1 MLLIFTHKVT
11 NRLTYTAKQIFER
24 ILGMEISFTTKV
36 EDFIK
41 HNGPKMTYSKQ
52 PLQNEFFIRS
62 NDLLFEQGIN
72 DLEIKVSDWDGVPCF
87 FASGE
92 KSTVPYDVFSASF
105 FLLSRYEEYLPH
117 VKDSVGRFPVKESL
131 AYQHKF
137 LELPV
142 VDLWAYK
149 LLDALKERFPNLE
162 YEEKS
167 YGFTSI
173 INVTTSHAY
182 KMRGLARTLGGLF
195 LDLGN
200 FKFRYVW
207 ERISVLLG
215 LRKDPYD
222 NFYELVE
229 IHKKFPIK
237 TMFFFQ
243 FAKHSAHDKNI
254 SPNNNKFRYLIKSI
268 ADYSI
273 VSLSTSFLSSTNK
286 DVLKEEK
293 KQLANLI
300 HRPINYSRLRYNR
313 VNVPAAYRNLVET
326 EFTDDFSMGYT
337 HEIGFRAGTCTP
349 FHFYDINMEVRQPLK
364 VHPFALHD
372 YALVNYKKKDEVY
385 EKMDRVYRMVKQV
398 KGDFVMVFS
407 NELLGSKHRLD
418 WMELYQSFLKRYYV

>member
-1 MLLIFTHKVT
+1 MLLLFTHKVT
-11 NRLTYTAKQIFER
+11 NRLTYTARHIFEE
-24 ILGMEISFTTKV
+24 ILGIEVAFTTKV

-41 HNGPKMTYSKQ
+41 HSGPKMTYSKQ
-52 PLQNEFFIRS
+52 PLQNEFFLRS

-72 DLEIKVSDWDGVPCF
+72 DLDIKVSDWEGIPCF

-92 KSTVPYDVFSASF
+92 KSTVPYDIFSASF

-117 VKDSVGRFPVKESL
+117 VKDSVGRFPVKESI
-131 AYQHKF
+131 AYQNNF

-149 LLDALKERFPNLE
+149 LLDLLKERFPDIENKE
-162 YEEKS
+162 RTYD
-167 YGFTSI
+167 FTSI
-173 INVTTSHAY
+173 INVTTSHCYA
-182 KMRGLARTLGGLF
+182 MRGLARSLGGFF
-195 LDLGN
+195 LDLGRFN
-200 FKFRYVW
+200 FRALVYRLW
-207 ERISVLLG
+207 VLLG
-215 LRKDPYD
+215 LKKDPYD
-222 NFYELVE
+222 NFYELVD

-286 DVLKEEK
+286 TVLLEEK
-293 KQLANLI
+293 KRLSNLI
-300 HRPINYSRLRYNR
+300 NRPINYARLRYNR
-313 VNVPAAYRNLVET
+313 VSVPTTYRNLVET

-364 VHPFALHD
+364 VHPFAIHD
-372 YALVNYKKKDEVY
+372 YALVNFKKRDEIF
-385 EKMDRVYRMVKQV
+385 EKLDRVYRLVKQV
-398 KGDFVMVFS
+398 NGDFVIVFS
-407 NELLGSKHRLD
+407 NELLGSKHKLD

>member
-11 NRLTYTAKQIFER
+11 NRLTYTAKQVFER
-24 ILGMEISFTTKV
+24 ILGLEIGFTTKV

-72 DLEIKVSDWDGVPCF
+72 DMDVKVFDWDGIPCF
-87 FASGE
+87 FSAGE
-92 KSTVPYDVFSASF
+92 KSTVPFDIFSASF

-117 VKDSVGRFPVKESL
+117 VKDSVGRFPVKESI
-131 AYQHKF
+131 AYQNKF

-149 LLDALKERFPNLE
+149 LLEMLKERFPDLE
-162 YEEKS
+162 NKENGYR
-167 YGFTSI
+167 FISI

-182 KMRGLARTLGGLF
+182 SHRGPSRTIGGLL

-200 FKFRYVW
+200 LKFRNVW

-215 LRKDPYD
+215 IKKDPYD
-222 NFYELVE
+222 NFLELVE
-229 IHKKFPIK
+229 IHKKFPIE

-254 SPNNNKFRYLIKSI
+254 STNNNKFRYLIKSV
-268 ADYSI
+268 ADYSV
-273 VSLSTSFLSSTNK
+273 VSLSTSFVSSLDKN
-286 DVLKEEK
+286 VLKEEK
-293 KQLANLI
+293 KQLGNLI
-300 HRPINYSRLRYNR
+300 NRPINYARLRYNK
-313 VNVPAAYRNLVET
+313 VNVPATYRNLVET

-349 FHFYDINMEVRQPLK
+349 FYFYDINTEVRQPIK
-364 VHPFALHD
+364 IHPFAMHD
-372 YALVNYKKKDEVY
+372 YALFKYRDKDEIF
-385 EKMDRVYRMVKQV
+385 EKMDNLFRLVKQV
-398 KGDFVMVFS
+398 KGEFVLVFS
-407 NELLGSKHRLD
+407 NELLGGKQPQD
-418 WMELYQSFLKRYYV
+418 WMELYQAMLKRYYV